1 MPRYRF
7 IKPDSVRLSLS
18 DGDWIEVKKLLTYGE
33 QQRLSGSALTTL
45 KSNPGSAGGGNEF
58 GLDWEL
64 YNLRRLQIW
73 IIDWSF
79 RDENDRPVKITP
91 ESISSLDPD
100 TVAEI
105 DEKLT
110 AHLQMIE
117 DSKKLKNGSGDLTVS
132 PISS

>member
-7 IKPDSVRLSLS
+7 IKPDSTRLPLS
-18 DGDWIEVKKLLTYGE
+18 DGDWVEVKKLLTYGE

-45 KSNPGSAGGGNEF
+45 KSNPGSVGGGNEF

-64 YNLRRLQIW
+64 YNVRRLQIW
-73 IIDWSF
+73 IVDWSF
-79 RDENDRPVKITP
+79 RDENDRPVKITQ
-91 ESISSLDPD
+91 EAISSLDPD
-100 TVAEI
+100 TVTEI

-117 DSKKLKNGSGDLTVS
+117 DSKKAKSGTEVLTVS